1 VKTRRLMH
9 SSKRGRSHESLG
21 ATMNDEDLQQLLGET
36 ADRLGIVGA
45 QLSLYDGQ
53 SQRNFVTGYRNRE
66 LRLPVTAE
74 TVFQIGSTTKVFN
87 AALILSLVDAGRL
100 NLDAPVCTYIRD
112 FRLADVEAAHGITL
126 RQLLSMSAGLDNG
139 PYYDY
144 GRGDDALGRYVEA
157 LAGVPQIFAP
167 GTAFGYSNASSNVAG
182 YAAAR
187 VMGETWEKLL
197 TERIWGPLGLSQS
210 ALFAEELLQHPV
222 ALGYEKA
229 VSGAEIQR
237 TRTWSLP
244 RSLAPAGSLT
254 CCSAGDLI
262 RLARLFLDRG
272 KAIDGTRVLS
282 ADAVDIMQCPHI
294 KLPTRLLADE
304 WCVGPYRKQWGGHV
318 LYGHSGTN
326 TSGSSLLL
334 WCPEKNIAI
343 ATLVNVKEQ
352 GYPLA
357 DAIGDVVFPQL
368 FGIDKPLAAR
378 PEDAVAVQTDL
389 RPYLGRFEAFGMSVT
404 LAIQGDNLVLNSV
417 THGKAVT
424 GCKLIPLGEGRFL
437 PCDLEVSGNRNWDVA
452 FWGVDASGRATH
464 LLQGVFPLRRTS

>member
-1 VKTRRLMH
+1 
-9 SSKRGRSHESLG
+9 
-21 ATMNDEDLQQLLGET
+21 MNDEDLQRLLAET
-36 ADRLGIVGA
+36 AKRFGVVGA
-45 QLSLYDGQ
+45 QLSIYDGQ
-53 SQRNFVTGYRNRE
+53 SQRNFVTGYRNLE
-66 LRLPVTAE
+66 LRLPVTPE
-74 TVFQIGSTTKVFN
+74 TLFQIGSTTKVFN
-87 AALILSLVDAGRL
+87 ATLILSLVDAGRL
-100 NLDAPVCTYIRD
+100 HLDAPVCTYIRD
-112 FRLADVEAAHGITL
+112 FRLADLEAARGITL

-157 LAGVPQIFAP
+157 LAGVPQIFEP

-187 VMGETWEKLL
+187 VMGETWERLL

-222 ALGYEKA
+222 ALGYEQA
-229 VSGAEIQR
+229 TSGAKIQR
-237 TRTWSLP
+237 IPIWSLP

-272 KAIDGTRVLS
+272 KAIDGTHVLS
-282 ADAVDIMQCPHI
+282 ADAVEIMQSPHI
-294 KLPTRLLADE
+294 RLPTRLLADE
-304 WCVGPYRKQWGGHV
+304 WCVGPYRKKWGGHI
-318 LYGHSGTN
+318 LFGHSGTN
-326 TSGSSLLL
+326 KSGSSLLL

-343 ATLVNVKEQ
+343 ASLVNVKEQ

-357 DAIGDVVFPQL
+357 DSICDVVFPQL
-368 FGIDKPLAAR
+368 FGIDKPLGAR
-378 PEDAVAVQTDL
+378 PDDAMPVPTDL
-389 RPYLGRFEAFGMSVT
+389 RPYLGRFEAFGMSQT
-404 LAIQGDNLVLNSV
+404 LAIQGDTPILDSV
-417 THGKAVT
+417 IHGKVVT
-424 GCKLIPLGEGRFL
+424 DCKLIPLGEGRFL
-437 PCDLEVSGNRNWDVA
+437 PCDLEVSGNRNWDIA